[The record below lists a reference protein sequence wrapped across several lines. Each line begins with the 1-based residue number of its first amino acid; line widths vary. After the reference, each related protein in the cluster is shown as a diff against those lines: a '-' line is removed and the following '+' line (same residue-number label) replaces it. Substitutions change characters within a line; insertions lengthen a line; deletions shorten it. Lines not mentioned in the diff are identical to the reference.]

1 MPRVDCVVASD
12 IVFAKELH
20 EALAGL
26 LLDLLSVSTATSP
39 AAYIA
44 CTQRA
49 DGMVGG
55 FLHQVNLL
63 LPKLRL

>member
-1 MPRVDCVVASD
+1 MVASD

-26 LLDLLSVSTATSP
+26 LRDLLSVSTATPP

-49 DGMVGG
+49 DGMVAG
-55 FLHQVNLL
+55 FLQQVNLL
-63 LPKLRL
+63 SIKF